1 MANCDGITIG
11 SIYDCANPIAPGVNN
26 RLLLGNLD
34 DIEAITYDLTT
45 TTIILTLTMKTTKA
59 CFAFEGIRQSLNP
72 QYQFIPQT
80 VSVGYDH
87 QVDFL
92 AFDISQVQ
100 KDNIEAM
107 GVTKMFAIVEN
118 ARGLGNGE
126 NYFEVYG
133 LVAGLEM
140 QTGGRIP
147 RELETQGA
155 LSLSL
160 KTSDNEGKEPK
171 MPQTWFSADYD
182 TTKALVDALLT
193 PAV

>member
-1 MANCDGITIG
+1 MAVCDGITIG
-11 SIYDCANPIAPGVNN
+11 ATYDCDNPITPGVNN
-26 RLLLGNLD
+26 RLLMGNTD
-34 DIEAITYDLTT
+34 DIDDVTYDGTT
-45 TTIILTLTMKTTKA
+45 VTIITDITMKLTKA
-59 CFAFEGIRQSLNP
+59 MFAFNGIRQSLNP

-92 AFDISQVQ
+92 IFDISQVQ

-107 GVTKMFAIVEN
+107 GLGKITAVIEN
-118 ARGLGNGE
+118 KNTPGNGD
-126 NYFEVYG
+126 NFFEVYG
-133 LVAGLEM
+133 LKAGMEM

-147 RELETQGA
+147 MDLETQGA
-155 LSLSL
+155 FSLSL

-171 MPQTWFSADYD
+171 MPQTWFSVDYA
-182 TTKALVDALLT
+182 TTKVLVDALLV